1 MTRYEL
7 EKWCEKFLQEIIDSA
22 KPYTD
27 LMVKAIREEWDEDQ
41 LADELEKMFGEEMT
55 PSYNDRA
62 KQLADFIEQ
71 FAKEM
76 TSRNSS

>member
-7 EKWCEKFLQEIIDSA
+7 EKWCEKLLQEILASA

-27 LMVKAIREEWDEDQ
+27 LMVKAIREDWEQDQ
-41 LADELEKMFGEEMT
+41 LADELTKMFGEQMT
-55 PSYNDRA
+55 PNYNDRA

-71 FAKEM
+71 FAKEI
-76 TSRNSS
+76 SDHAKS

>member
-7 EKWCEKFLQEIIDSA
+7 EKWSEKFLQEILDSA

-27 LMVKAIREEWDEDQ
+27 LMVKAVREEWDEDQ
-41 LADELEKMFGEEMT
+41 MANELVKMFGEQMT
-55 PSYNDRA
+55 PNYNDRS

-71 FAKEM
+71 FAKEVKDD
-76 TSRNSS
+76 